1 MIHPRQSCS
10 STRCDST
17 KTSNYPSCSVLQ
29 EKKDL
34 GITQATRK
42 YFSLSKTHQTWKGN
56 SQVAVEQNQ
65 QQGRPPHPNQWFSK
79 RANLFLTLIHKE
91 TLSNRTVFVFLKL
104 LRLIVTCFN
113 EGRSTHEEKRQ
124 RQPFNVNSLTYRKA
138 PISPAPIVSSSRAS
152 QSMSQVINKHT
163 F

>member
-10 STRCDST
+10 SIRCDLQT
-17 KTSNYPSCSVLQ
+17 TSNYSSFSVLQ

-34 GITQATRK
+34 GIIQTTRM
-42 YFSLSKTHQTWKGN
+42 YFSLLKTYHTCKGN
-56 SQVAVEQNQ
+56 SQVVIEGNHEH
-65 QQGRPPHPNQWFSK
+65 RRLPHPNQWSSK
-79 RANLFLTLIHKE
+79 RANLFLTLIRKE
-91 TLSNRTVFVFLKL
+91 ILSNRTVFVFLKL

-113 EGRSTHEEKRQ
+113 EGRSTHEEKQQ
-124 RQPFNVNSLTYRKA
+124 RQPFNVNSSTKRKA

-152 QSMSQVINKHT
+152 QSMSQRINKHT

>member
-10 STRCDST
+10 SIRCDLQT
-17 KTSNYPSCSVLQ
+17 TSNYSSFSVLQ

-34 GITQATRK
+34 GIIQTTRK
-42 YFSLSKTHQTWKGN
+42 YFSLLKTYQTWKGN
-56 SQVAVEQNQ
+56 SQVAVEGNHKHR
-65 QQGRPPHPNQWFSK
+65 RPPHPNQWFSK
-79 RANLFLTLIHKE
+79 MVNLFLTLIHKE
-91 TLSNRTVFVFLKL
+91 PLSNRTVFVFLKL

-124 RQPFNVNSLTYRKA
+124 RQPFNVNSATLRKA

-152 QSMSQVINKHT
+152 QSTSQRINKHT